1 MYKLEVDKMS
11 CGHCV
16 AAVAKALKTLDS
28 GAKVDIDLASRQ
40 VKVDTD
46 AELDDVRE
54 AIASAGYPVLS
65 AA

>member
-16 AAVAKALKTLDS
+16 ATVTRAVKALDS
-28 GAKVDIDLASRQ
+28 DAKVDIDLASRQ
-40 VKVDTD
+40 VKIDTD
-46 AELDDVRE
+46 AELDEVRE
-54 AIASAGYPVLS
+54 AIAAAGYPVLS